1 MTLQDLIYW
10 FGENQTGVLGYFG
23 VLLVFTLILIAIVNN
38 SNFDAVKYLL
48 SAVVY
53 AVTVPGILS
62 AIILLYSLFILKAD
76 LLNVNVV
83 VYFVPVIAMVLTLVI
98 MNKKVPMRK
107 IPGFDRLS
115 GLMIMICVAF
125 SIVFVLQ
132 KTYFGIFLFGGFT
145 QLLVVFAVLLI
156 IIRVAW
162 ARITK

>member
-1 MTLQDLIYW
+1 MSLQDLINW
-10 FGENQTGVLGYFG
+10 FGDNQTSILGYFA
-23 VLLVFTLILIAIVNN
+23 VLLILSLVLITITNDKNFN
-38 SNFDAVKYLL
+38 SIKYLL
-48 SAVVY
+48 SAVIY

-62 AIILLYSLFILKAD
+62 AIIILYSLFILNAN

-83 VYFVPVIAMVLTLVI
+83 VYFVPVIAMILTLVI
-98 MNKKVPMRK
+98 INKKIPMRR

-115 GLMIMICVAF
+115 GLMIMISVAF

-156 IIRVAW
+156 VLKVAW
-162 ARITK
+162 SRITK